1 MNPITCAL
9 EAAGLS
15 QSELASRISVTPQ
28 AVNQW
33 VRTGRVPAERCMAVE
48 QITGVSRQILRPD
61 VFGVQRVRKLKSH

>member
-15 QSELASRISVTPQ
+15 QTELASLISVTPQ

-48 QITGVSRQILRPD
+48 QATGVSRHLLRPD
-61 VFGVQRVRKLKSH
+61 VFGVHPVRKSRSH

>member
-15 QSELASRISVTPQ
+15 QSELASRMSLTPQ

-33 VRTGRVPAERCMAVE
+33 VRTGRVPAERCVAVE
-48 QITGVSRQILRPD
+48 KITGVSRHILRPD
-61 VFGVQRVRKLKSH
+61 VFGVRPVRKPKHH